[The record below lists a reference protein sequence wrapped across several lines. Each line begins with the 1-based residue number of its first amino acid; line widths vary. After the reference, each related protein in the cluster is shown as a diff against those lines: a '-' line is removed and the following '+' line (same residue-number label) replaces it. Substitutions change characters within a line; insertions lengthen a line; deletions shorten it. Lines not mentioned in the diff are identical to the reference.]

1 MVVKTN
7 WEKAAL
13 ALFINEIY
21 RKKVMHTLLS
31 LFKEI
36 NNLKKTNY
44 QGNYFF

>member
-13 ALFINEIY
+13 ALFINEVY
-21 RKKVMHTLLS
+21 RKKVIHTLLS

-36 NNLKKTNY
+36 NNQKKTNIK
-44 QGNYFF
+44 GFFF

>member
-13 ALFINEIY
+13 ALFINEFY
-21 RKKVMHTLLS
+21 RKKVMHALLS

-36 NNLKKTNY
+36 KKK
-44 QGNYFF
+44 QGGK